1 MARHKTPASDYV
13 PLMLRVPKEVSEEL
27 RRQARVSHRVLNT
40 HAILVLQQ
48 ALGLGHDEESDVR
61 HPQLATP

>member
-1 MARHKTPASDYV
+1 MPRHKTPASDYV

-48 ALGLGHDEESDVR
+48 ALGLAPDEEPDVR
-61 HPQLATP
+61 HPQLVTP